1 MSLVNKLLSYT
12 TAVILMFSV
21 TGCSALGGL
30 GGLMGGDSG
39 GSQGDFGAAETEVV
53 GLINSALK
61 NLSTSQAM
69 ILDALGLK
77 DDAAVAQQNAEDL
90 ENGSITGKDEI
101 ASKLES
107 SQALNDKIVAKLAE
121 KEQLDSDAK
130 SKFGQSL
137 LPYAKGVVSGVQA
150 GKKAADTLKSL
161 SANPMQLTKFGTLAY
176 VGKEAPTMISNFVD
190 ATGAI
195 KDFATYQGIPTDD
208 LAEASG
214 L

>member
-1 MSLVNKLLSYT
+1 
-12 TAVILMFSV
+12 
-21 TGCSALGGL
+21 
-30 GGLMGGDSG
+30 MGGDSG